1 MNNELMQQC
10 REEAEAKYGIQYIVA
25 RNRWIVVGDPDS
37 TDWMLDEHN
46 AQRKCDALRQVHA
59 AALYVERSKPVAR
72 EVEDVCEEVKNA
84 ALRRWKEVMSE
95 RTEILEAFIAK
106 FGGEPDEVEQVLQ
119 SKDNGVLIYS
129 VRRKGAGDYAER
141 SKSQPKC
148 LTVDVAMGIVLK
160 WQEEGM
166 WSCDPYEDEKD
177 LRERLTKAANQ

>member
-1 MNNELMQQC
+1 MSNELMQQC
-10 REEAEAKYGIQYIVA
+10 REEAWVA
-25 RNRWIVVGDPDS
+25 WSTTPDAPRWKDRHGWINGY
-37 TDWMLDEHN
+37 
-46 AQRKCDALRQVHA
+46 A

-72 EVEDVCEEVKNA
+72 EVEDVFEEVKNA